1 MNLVR
6 GEEMAGLDAHRRRH
20 PPAVF
25 RDVVLVVLRADA
37 AVQAGIDS
45 TGDAALAAEKS
56 VAQRGY
62 GGQQW
67 GRQHHRFRASA
78 ARSSSSLSATSM
90 SIAGSEIPITLNSDP
105 M

>member
-6 GEEMAGLDAHRRRH
+6 GEEMAGLDPHRRRH

-25 RDVVLVVLRADA
+25 CDEALVVPRADA

-56 VAQRGY
+56 VAQAGNGRKQRGC
-62 GGQQW
+62 
-67 GRQHHRFRASA
+67 QHHGLRASA
-78 ARSSSSLSATSM
+78 ARSSSSLSPTSM
-90 SIAGSEIPITLNSDP
+90 SIPGSEIPMTV
-105 M
+105 